1 MNELFG
7 HSEPKKVDAKDSSKA
22 AENNFFKDF
31 SSN

>member
-7 HSEPKKVDAKDSSKA
+7 HSEPKKVDAKDSKA
-22 AENNFFKDF
+22 AENDFFKDF